1 MTLEFDYVGKF
12 PTATA
17 QHRKHKLNGR
27 SYLEPAEA
35 RAKAWWQAFFEKYS
49 NGVHF
54 GKGVPVVLVMRLHFY
69 KRGISKIMPKTT
81 RPDIDNLEKFILDGI
96 QAAGIVHDDAQIF
109 KLRLTKWYAPEAGVN
124 VVITDEWRQFYD

>member
-1 MTLEFDYVGKF
+1 MTLEFDYIGRF

-27 SYLEPAEA
+27 SYLAPAEA
-35 RAKAWWQAFFEKYS
+35 RAKAWWQAFFEKHS

-54 GKGVPVVLVMRLHFY
+54 GKGVPVVLVMELYTR
-69 KRGISKIMPKTT
+69 KRGIADREPKTT

-96 QAAGIVHDDAQIF
+96 EAAGIVHDDAQIF
-109 KLRLTKWYAPEAGVN
+109 DPHVTKWYAPEAGVS
-124 VVITDEWRQFYD
+124 VTITDEWSDNE